1 MAPDSVSLLRQDVS
15 NHARTIGVLV
25 DEHRAFKDEL
35 ALLHLDK
42 ARRDERAIS
51 LVERLERIERSID
64 GVYRLGWWL
73 LAAFGASAIALIANF
88 AFKGGFI
95 VP

>member
-15 NHARTIGVLV
+15 NHARTIGALV
-25 DEHRAFKDEL
+25 EEQRSFKDEL
-35 ALLHLDK
+35 AQLQLDK
-42 ARRDERAIS
+42 ARRDERAIA
-51 LVERLERIERSID
+51 LIDRLERIERSID
-64 GVYRLGWWL
+64 SVYRLGWWL
-73 LAAFGASAIALIANF
+73 LAAFGTSAIALVANF